1 MSTDFYVVCDVC
13 RRYHHL
19 GQHMGGDYT
28 FGRGSKDEG
37 GRRAAM
43 RFVCA
48 HLAYDLDAAACDPA
62 APAWGRYGADPDGT
76 PRDTCGAKALRV
88 VLTDHVPD
96 DYTDA
101 GEEQEGGGDDGP

>member
-1 MSTDFYVVCDVC
+1 MSTDFTLLCDVC
-13 RRYHHL
+13 RRYRHL

-28 FGRGSKDEG
+28 FGNGSKDEA

-48 HLAYDLDAAACDPA
+48 HLAYDLDA
-62 APAWGRYGADPDGT
+62 PDGS
-76 PRDTCGAKALRV
+76 PKDTCGAGALRV
-88 VLTDHVPD
+88 VLADRVPD

-101 GEEQEGGGDDGP
+101 GEQEGGGDDRH